1 MQYLYKTTHQHKHLR
16 HYYSLMKQLAFK
28 FSLSLALCLSVA
40 QLAQAGNDSKR
51 GQGGASQL
59 TVNPWA
65 RSSGMGGSNAGG
77 IRGLES
83 MNMNIAGLAYLKS
96 TSLMFSTVDYLRG
109 SDIRVNS
116 LAFGTPLSGSGVL
129 GMSVS
134 AFSLGNFTETTFE
147 LPEGTGNT
155 FKPTVYNIAVGYSKK
170 FSKSITGGILLRGVY
185 EGIANVN
192 AFGVGFDAGIQ
203 YQTGENDRFKFGV
216 TIQNVGP
223 KMQYRGEGL
232 SFRGGRD
239 DIGLT
244 VASKSQASELP
255 SLISISTMYDFLST
269 DLYRI
274 SGAFAFT
281 SNSYT
286 KDNIVPGAEFAFRD
300 LFMVRA
306 GYVFKQR
313 FSFSQ
318 SGSTDAHTGLCA
330 GATFNVPLSKN
341 KNGEVELETTVDADA
356 KPKKNPM
363 TLGIDYSFRAT
374 APFNG
379 THSLGVIVS
388 F

>member
-1 MQYLYKTTHQHKHLR
+1 
-16 HYYSLMKQLAFK
+16 MKKLASN
-28 FSLSLALCLSVA
+28 FSCTLALCLAVA
-40 QLAQAGNDSKR
+40 QLAIAGNDSKR

-59 TVNPWA
+59 TINPWA
-65 RSSGMGGSNAGG
+65 RSSGMGGANAGG

-96 TSLMFSTVDYLRG
+96 TSLIFSTVDYLRG
-109 SDIRVNS
+109 TDIRVNS

-134 AFSLGNFTETTFE
+134 AVSLGNFVETTYE

-155 FKPTVYNIAVGYSKK
+155 FKPSFYNIAVGYSKK
-170 FSKSITGGILLRGVY
+170 FSKSITGGILLRAVY

-203 YQTGENDRFKFGV
+203 YQTGEKDAFKFGV

-232 SFRGGRD
+232 SFRGSRD
-239 DIGLT
+239 AIGLT

-255 SLISISTMYDFLST
+255 SLINISTTYDIVST
-269 DLYRI
+269 DLYRVT
-274 SGAFAFT
+274 GAFAFT

-306 GYVFKQR
+306 GYVFKQK

-318 SGSTDAHTGLCA
+318 GSSTDAHTGLCA
-330 GATFNVPLSKN
+330 GATFNVPLSRN
-341 KNGEVELETTVDADA
+341 KTSGEVELETTVEADA
-356 KPKKNPM
+356 KPKKNPIA
-363 TLGIDYSFRAT
+363 LGIDYSFRAT